1 MSEKEYHIGLDSSV
15 NAKYA
20 ILPGDPGRTEQIAS
34 YFDNPRE
41 VMFNREFRTFEGI
54 LNGEKVLAVS
64 TGIGAPSAAICI
76 EELAHI
82 GVNTFIRAGTCGGM
96 QLNVNPGDLVI
107 ATGAIRMDGTSK
119 EYMPIEFPA
128 VADLDVTNA
137 LVTSAKQGG
146 VPYNTGIVQA
156 KDSFYGQHNPDS
168 MGSSEELKAKWQ
180 AWIKGGCLASEME
193 SSALFIAGALRRLRV
208 GAVFHCVWNQEQA
221 DCGMPAQR
229 VTDIEP
235 MIKTAVNALKILI
248 EQDRN

>member
-1 MSEKEYHIGLDSSV
+1 
-15 NAKYA
+15 
-20 ILPGDPGRTEQIAS
+20 
-34 YFDNPRE
+34 
-41 VMFNREFRTFEGI
+41 
-54 LNGEKVLAVS
+54 
-64 TGIGAPSAAICI
+64 
-76 EELAHI
+76 
-82 GVNTFIRAGTCGGM
+82 M

-146 VPYNTGIVQA
+146 VPYHTGIVQA

-229 VTDIEP
+229 VTDLDP